1 MIGRGTLHYMSDL
14 GDSDIGDRCGPTSET
29 TQDVAKDTA
38 VPLESDPA
46 DWQEQ
51 QLDLPD
57 PDPDERR

>member
-1 MIGRGTLHYMSDL
+1 MTDLGEKDL
-14 GDSDIGDRCGPTSET
+14 GDDPGDVDAGTAPA
-29 TQDVAKDTA
+29 VPPDTA

-57 PDPDERR
+57 PDVDERR

>member
-1 MIGRGTLHYMSDL
+1 MSDL
-14 GDSDIGDRCGPTSET
+14 GDIGLGDVEADT
-29 TQDVAKDTA
+29 TQDVPQDTA

>member
-1 MIGRGTLHYMSDL
+1 MTELDDTVP
-14 GDSDIGDRCGPTSET
+14 GDGADSE
-29 TQDVAKDTA
+29 AENP

-51 QLDLPD
+51 HADVPD

>member
-1 MIGRGTLHYMSDL
+1 MSDL
-14 GDSDIGDRCGPTSET
+14 GDSGLGDVET
-29 TQDVAKDTA
+29 DTTPDVPQDTA

>member
-1 MIGRGTLHYMSDL
+1 MSDL
-14 GDSDIGDRCGPTSET
+14 GEKDLDDDPGDGDPDTAPDIAPD
-29 TQDVAKDTA
+29 AA

-57 PDPDERR
+57 PDLDERR